1 MIPGGHT
8 CIALAAH
15 PVNWFWHGSIFFLAG
30 EKKKKKAL
38 DSQETLPLILS
49 QKMFSN
55 IMSVVF
61 GIFGILYLLMEKLY
75 DRFEVLFA

>member
-1 MIPGGHT
+1 MIPGRHT

-15 PVNWFWHGSIFFLAG
+15 PVNWFWHGSIFFLAA
-30 EKKKKKAL
+30 EKKKKAL

-55 IMSVVF
+55 IMLVVF
-61 GIFGILYLLMEKLY
+61 GIFGILYLLMQKLY

>member
-15 PVNWFWHGSIFFLAG
+15 PVNWFWHGSIFFLAA

-49 QKMFSN
+49 QKMFS
-55 IMSVVF
+55 IMLTFLVSF
-61 GIFGILYLLMEKLY
+61 
-75 DRFEVLFA
+75 DVLNVSLNKT

>member
-55 IMSVVF
+55 IMLVVF

>member
-55 IMSVVF
+55 IMLVVLVSF
-61 GIFGILYLLMEKLY
+61 H
-75 DRFEVLFA
+75 VLNVSLNKT